1 MNFRAVG
8 DGTQHFRVNE
18 AGIHADRVVRSLVGE
33 QKVIEAG
40 AADAI
45 LGSAHNAVREEHS
58 VFRRDIAQEVRE
70 FLIVLQIAFIRL
82 PGLSLNLVERRL
94 GDIDVTLFNQLRHL
108 TEEER
113 EKQRADMGTVNVSIG
128 HDDDTAVAEGF
139 NIEIP
144 VNAGSQSHNEVLFH
158 VQDLASERQDGL
170 ELGVA
175 AHLGGTACG
184 VTLHQEQLAL
194 RGGRALGAVCKLARE
209 TAAVQRA
216 LTHHITGFAGCL
228 SSFCRSDNLFAE
240 LLSDIR
246 IFFQISREFGVD
258 NLFNSR
264 TDFTRHELI
273 LGLGAELRLR
283 HLH

>member
-1 MNFRAVG
+1 M
-8 DGTQHFRVNE
+8 
-18 AGIHADRVVRSLVGE
+18 
-33 QKVIEAG
+33 
-40 AADAI
+40 
-45 LGSAHNAVREEHS
+45 
-58 VFRRDIAQEVRE
+58 
-70 FLIVLQIAFIRL
+70 
-82 PGLSLNLVERRL
+82 
-94 GDIDVTLFNQLRHL
+94 TLFNQLRHL

-128 HDDDTAVAEGF
+128 HDDDTAVAEVF

-144 VNAGSQSHNEVLFH
+144 VNAGSQSHHEVLDLLGIEELVGRGLFH